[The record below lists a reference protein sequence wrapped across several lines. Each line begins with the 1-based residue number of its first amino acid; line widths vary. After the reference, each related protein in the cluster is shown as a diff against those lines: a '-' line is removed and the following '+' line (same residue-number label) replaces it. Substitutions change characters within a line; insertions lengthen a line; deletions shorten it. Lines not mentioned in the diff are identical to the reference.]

1 MLRFLKK
8 KNKDRK
14 LASTINNRKMIAP
27 RKNVAIKDTI
37 TNRKK
42 NNLINGLLDD
52 RNLKYAYY

>member
-27 RKNVAIKDTI
+27 RKKVATKDTI

-52 RNLKYAYY
+52 RNLK